1 MVTGGIYD
9 DLEDSFEPIHLDP
22 ENQSK
27 SSDNS
32 VQLTGDPTFDSLIQ
46 KLSSEIDISNN
57 EFQNDKMAGNVQR
70 TLLANLIRLIPVAVD
85 AYKKKPTMGNS
96 TALTG
101 LIRQANELFEQ
112 IRSVQNLNNQV
123 EYIQNEVIEPII
135 KLFINL
141 VYDQIFF
148 LKKNLKQNK
157 LFMNRDTELDL
168 IYKELDIFLRDL
180 GKKLG
185 DEEEKYI
192 NKVKQYFLEV

>member
-27 SSDNS
+27 SSNS
-32 VQLTGDPTFDSLIQ
+32 VQLTGDPAFDSLIQ
-46 KLSSEIDISNN
+46 KLSSEIDISNK

>member
-27 SSDNS
+27 SSNS
-32 VQLTGDPTFDSLIQ
+32 VQLTGDPAFDSLIQ

-157 LFMNRDTELDL
+157 LFMNKDTELDL

>member
-27 SSDNS
+27 SSNS

>member
-27 SSDNS
+27 SSNS
-32 VQLTGDPTFDSLIQ
+32 VQLTGDPAFDSLIQ

-57 EFQNDKMAGNVQR
+57 EFQNDKMAGNVRR

-157 LFMNRDTELDL
+157 LFMNKDTELDL

>member
-1 MVTGGIYD
+1 MVTDGIYD
-9 DLEDSFEPIHLDP
+9 DLEDSFEPVHLDP

-27 SSDNS
+27 SSNS
-32 VQLTGDPTFDSLIQ
+32 VQLTGDPAFDSLIQ

-157 LFMNRDTELDL
+157 LFMNKDTELDL

>member
-1 MVTGGIYD
+1 MVTDGIYD

-32 VQLTGDPTFDSLIQ
+32 VQLTGDPAFDSLIQ

>member
-27 SSDNS
+27 SSNS
-32 VQLTGDPTFDSLIQ
+32 VQLTGDPAFDSLIQ

-85 AYKKKPTMGNS
+85 AYKKKPTMRHS

>member
-1 MVTGGIYD
+1 MVTDGIYD
-9 DLEDSFEPIHLDP
+9 DLEDSFEPVHLDP

-27 SSDNS
+27 SSNS
-32 VQLTGDPTFDSLIQ
+32 VQLTGDPAFDSLIQ

-185 DEEEKYI
+185 EEEEKYI

>member
-27 SSDNS
+27 SSNS
-32 VQLTGDPTFDSLIQ
+32 VQLTGDPAFDSLIQ

>member
-27 SSDNS
+27 SSNS
-32 VQLTGDPTFDSLIQ
+32 VQLTGDPAFDSLIQ

-148 LKKNLKQNK
+148 LKKNLKQNT

>member
-1 MVTGGIYD
+1 
-9 DLEDSFEPIHLDP
+9 
-22 ENQSK
+22 
-27 SSDNS
+27 
-32 VQLTGDPTFDSLIQ
+32 
-46 KLSSEIDISNN
+46 
-57 EFQNDKMAGNVQR
+57 MAGNVQR

>member
-27 SSDNS
+27 SSNS

-168 IYKELDIFLRDL
+168 IYKELDIFLRDI

>member
-1 MVTGGIYD
+1 MVMDGIYD
-9 DLEDSFEPIHLDP
+9 DLEDSFEPVHLDP

-27 SSDNS
+27 SSNS
-32 VQLTGDPTFDSLIQ
+32 VQLTGDPAFDSLIQ

-157 LFMNRDTELDL
+157 LFMNKDTELDL

>member
-27 SSDNS
+27 SSNS

-141 VYDQIFF
+141 VYDQILF

>member
-32 VQLTGDPTFDSLIQ
+32 VQLTGNPAFDSLIQ

>member
-32 VQLTGDPTFDSLIQ
+32 VQLTGDPAFDSLIQ

>member
-1 MVTGGIYD
+1 MVTDGIYD

-27 SSDNS
+27 SSNS
-32 VQLTGDPTFDSLIQ
+32 VQLTGDPAFDSLIQ

>member
-1 MVTGGIYD
+1 MITDGIYD
-9 DLEDSFEPIHLDP
+9 DLEDSFEPVHLEP
-22 ENQSK
+22 ESQSK

-32 VQLTGDPTFDSLIQ
+32 VQLTGDPAFDLLIQ

-123 EYIQNEVIEPII
+123 DYIQNEVIEPII

-148 LKKNLKQNK
+148 LKKNLKQSK
-157 LFMNRDTELDL
+157 LFINKDAELDL

>member
-27 SSDNS
+27 SSNS
-32 VQLTGDPTFDSLIQ
+32 VQLTGDPAFDSLIQ

-148 LKKNLKQNK
+148 LKKNLKRNK
-157 LFMNRDTELDL
+157 LFRNRDTEVDL

>member
-27 SSDNS
+27 SSNS

-101 LIRQANELFEQ
+101 LIRQENELFEL
-112 IRSVQNLNNQV
+112 IRSV
-123 EYIQNEVIEPII
+123 
-135 KLFINL
+135 
-141 VYDQIFF
+141 
-148 LKKNLKQNK
+148 
-157 LFMNRDTELDL
+157 
-168 IYKELDIFLRDL
+168 
-180 GKKLG
+180 
-185 DEEEKYI
+185 
-192 NKVKQYFLEV
+192 

>member
-1 MVTGGIYD
+1 MVTDGIYD

>member
-1 MVTGGIYD
+1 MVTGGICD

-27 SSDNS
+27 SSNS
-32 VQLTGDPTFDSLIQ
+32 VQLTGDPAFDSLIQ

-157 LFMNRDTELDL
+157 LFMNKDTELDL

>member
-32 VQLTGDPTFDSLIQ
+32 VQLTGDPAFDSLIQ

-157 LFMNRDTELDL
+157 LFMNKDTELDL

>member
-9 DLEDSFEPIHLDP
+9 DLEDSFEPVHLEP
-22 ENQSK
+22 ESQSK
-27 SSDNS
+27 SSNS
-32 VQLTGDPTFDSLIQ
+32 VQLTGDPAFDSLIQ

-70 TLLANLIRLIPVAVD
+70 TLLANLIRLIPVAVE

-157 LFMNRDTELDL
+157 LFMNKDAELDL
-168 IYKELDIFLRDL
+168 IYKELDLFLRDL

-185 DEEEKYI
+185 DEEEKYLD
-192 NKVKQYFLEV
+192 KVKQYFLEV

>member
-1 MVTGGIYD
+1 MVTDGIYD
-9 DLEDSFEPIHLDP
+9 DLEDSFEPVHLDP

-27 SSDNS
+27 SSNS
-32 VQLTGDPTFDSLIQ
+32 VQLTGDPAFDSLIQ

>member
-27 SSDNS
+27 SSNS

-101 LIRQANELFEQ
+101 LICQANKLFEQ
-112 IRSVQNLNNQV
+112 ILSVHNLNNQV
-123 EYIQNEVIEPII
+123 EYIQNEVIELII

>member
-32 VQLTGDPTFDSLIQ
+32 VQLTGDPAFDSLIQ

-185 DEEEKYI
+185 NEEEKYI

>member
-27 SSDNS
+27 SSNS
-32 VQLTGDPTFDSLIQ
+32 VQLTGDPAFDSLIQ

-192 NKVKQYFLEV
+192 NKVKQYFLDV

>member
-1 MVTGGIYD
+1 MTKLPPDYSDIECEVDKGFDGASQNSNLQFTGV
-9 DLEDSFEPIHLDP
+9 PA
-22 ENQSK
+22 
-27 SSDNS
+27 
-32 VQLTGDPTFDSLIQ
+32 FDSLIQ
-46 KLSSEIDISNN
+46 KLSSEIDISNI

-70 TLLANLIRLIPVAVD
+70 TLLANLLPLVPVAVD

-157 LFMNRDTELDL
+157 LFMNKDAELDL
-168 IYKELDIFLRDL
+168 IYKELDLFLRDL

-185 DEEEKYI
+185 DEEEKYLD
-192 NKVKQYFLEV
+192 KVKQYFLEV

>member
-27 SSDNS
+27 SSNS

-157 LFMNRDTELDL
+157 LFMNKDIELDL

>member
-27 SSDNS
+27 SSNS

-168 IYKELDIFLRDL
+168 IYKELDTFLRDL

>member
-1 MVTGGIYD
+1 
-9 DLEDSFEPIHLDP
+9 
-22 ENQSK
+22 
-27 SSDNS
+27 
-32 VQLTGDPTFDSLIQ
+32 
-46 KLSSEIDISNN
+46 
-57 EFQNDKMAGNVQR
+57 MAGNVQR
-70 TLLANLIRLIPVAVD
+70 TLLANLIRLIPVAVE

-157 LFMNRDTELDL
+157 LFMNKDAELDL
-168 IYKELDIFLRDL
+168 IYKELDLFLRDL

-185 DEEEKYI
+185 DEEEKYLD
-192 NKVKQYFLEV
+192 KVKQYFLEV

>member
-27 SSDNS
+27 SSNS

-157 LFMNRDTELDL
+157 LFMNKDTELDL

>member
-1 MVTGGIYD
+1 MVTDGIYD

-27 SSDNS
+27 SSNS
-32 VQLTGDPTFDSLIQ
+32 VQLTGDPAFDSLIQ

-157 LFMNRDTELDL
+157 LFMNKDTELDL